1 MKACL
6 IAASLLVA
14 AAAPAGAAEKL
25 APPGKVREM
34 LGDVG
39 VMANKNDD
47 RCTVALFEDKV
58 EQGYKLTFFED
69 GGKCAAAF
77 PVMAKVVAWRV
88 YTDGRMAFADEAG
101 KDLVVFK
108 KGEGFKRYAANKVD
122 GIVYLHS
129 AQEAAE

>member
-1 MKACL
+1 MRACL
-6 IAASLLVA
+6 IGASLLVA
-14 AAAPAGAAEKL
+14 AAAPVGAAGKL
-25 APPGKVREM
+25 APPGMVREM

-39 VMANKNDD
+39 IMATKDDD

-69 GGKCAAAF
+69 GGKCVAAF

-101 KDLVVFK
+101 EDLIIFN
-108 KGEGFKRYAANKVD
+108 KGKGFKRYAANKVD
-122 GIVYLHS
+122 GIVYLQA